1 MASSLVTS
9 APKGLTMRRTSI
21 LPIIVAC
28 IAMLLGSVTAFAGNP
43 HFVSVSA
50 PQLSG
55 ASNETITVLV
65 KEAGLGDEA
74 QIVAV
79 LSGDAQCVNPG
90 GNEPQAS
97 NKQSLSKSRVIPV
110 QNGKADY
117 SISLTATFQPNCSP
131 PMSVVWSNLMLTD
144 TTNGLVYRF

>member
-1 MASSLVTS
+1 MHRLLVLITAAALCLATASPAL
-9 APKGLTMRRTSI
+9 
-21 LPIIVAC
+21 
-28 IAMLLGSVTAFAGNP
+28 AGNP
-43 HFVSVSA
+43 HFVGTPTATISGAVVTVSA
-50 PQLSG
+50 
-55 ASNETITVLV
+55 

-90 GNEPQAS
+90 GNEPQAA
-97 NKQSLSKSRVIPV
+97 NKQSFSASSIVPV

-144 TTNGLVYRF
+144 TTNGLVQRF

>member
-1 MASSLVTS
+1 MHRLLTLITAALLCLATASPAL
-9 APKGLTMRRTSI
+9 
-21 LPIIVAC
+21 
-28 IAMLLGSVTAFAGNP
+28 AGNP
-43 HFVSVSA
+43 HFVGTPTFA
-50 PQLSG
+50 ISG
-55 ASNETITVLV
+55 ASGETVTVSA

-74 QIVAV
+74 QIIAV

-97 NKQSLSKSRVIPV
+97 NKQSFSTSSIVPV

-144 TTNGLVYRF
+144 TTNGLVQRF

>member
-1 MASSLVTS
+1 VT
-9 APKGLTMRRTSI
+9 
-21 LPIIVAC
+21 
-28 IAMLLGSVTAFAGNP
+28 
-43 HFVSVSA
+43 VSA
-50 PQLSG
+50 
-55 ASNETITVLV
+55 

-79 LSGDAQCVNPG
+79 LSGDAQCVNRG
-90 GNEPQAS
+90 GNEPQAA
-97 NKQSLSKSRVIPV
+97 NKQAFSTSSVVPV

-144 TTNGLVYRF
+144 TTNGLVQRF

>member
-1 MASSLVTS
+1 MHRLLSLITAALLLLLLAS
-9 APKGLTMRRTSI
+9 
-21 LPIIVAC
+21 
-28 IAMLLGSVTAFAGNP
+28 TALAGNP
-43 HFVSVSA
+43 HFVGTPTSAISGAAGEIVTVSA
-50 PQLSG
+50 
-55 ASNETITVLV
+55 

-90 GNEPQAS
+90 GNEPQAA
-97 NKQSLSKSRVIPV
+97 NKQSFSVTGIEPV

-117 SISLTATFQPNCSP
+117 SLSLTAMFQPNCSP
-131 PMSVVWSNLMLTD
+131 PMSIVWSNLVLTD

>member
-1 MASSLVTS
+1 MHRL
-9 APKGLTMRRTSI
+9 SI
-21 LPIIVAC
+21 LLTAALLLLLPTSVA
-28 IAMLLGSVTAFAGNP
+28 LAGNP
-43 HFVSVSA
+43 HFVGTPTAAISGAAGETVTVSA
-50 PQLSG
+50 
-55 ASNETITVLV
+55 

-90 GNEPQAS
+90 GNEPQAA
-97 NKQSLSKSRVIPV
+97 NKQSFSTSSIVPV

-144 TTNGLVYRF
+144 TTNGLVQHL

>member
-1 MASSLVTS
+1 
-9 APKGLTMRRTSI
+9 MRRLLILITTSLLALLPTSI
-21 LPIIVAC
+21 
-28 IAMLLGSVTAFAGNP
+28 TAFAGNP
-43 HFVSVSA
+43 HFVGTPTA
-50 PQLSG
+50 TISG
-55 ASNETITVLV
+55 AVVTASA

-90 GNEPQAS
+90 GNEPQAA
-97 NKQSLSKSRVIPV
+97 NKQSFSTSSVVPV

-131 PMSVVWSNLMLTD
+131 PMSVVWSNLRLTD
-144 TTNGLVYRF
+144 TTNGLVQRF